1 MTPQLQHVIQRPAEM
16 TISMDQNLP
25 ILRLIILN
33 AREWMTNLSIFA
45 QKYLCKCENTY
56 SILQNE

>member
-33 AREWMTNLSIFA
+33 AREWMTNYAIIF
-45 QKYLCKCENTY
+45 KYLRSK
-56 SILQNE
+56 